1 VTQQSFLYQVY
12 SPATPLVGSHV
23 VVWNGALT
31 SQFLAKWDP
40 TSGGWYAS
48 HDCPYANDTDPYP
61 ECNYIR
67 IKNDLA
73 ANGYSEAQVGAVF
86 LKSSDNFP
94 KCDLSGTYCA
104 TGFTTPDAYMAEGF
118 LGNILRYLKC
128 CKMDQN
134 GNSTNQPRYPYLKQ
148 VFLTS
153 RIYGGYA
160 NGQPTTT
167 QHCLMPEPYAYQYG
181 FAVQRTIVAQID
193 RTTTDYVGD
202 VRYPEMAPWVD
213 WGPYIWASGPNIS
226 PSTGLFWCDYST
238 DRGKYPQCSTTLG
251 DVRYGDPLDFTD
263 FWGDHTHPTA
273 DGTQKV
279 ANQLVIFIG
288 KDPNH
293 IKPGSPF
300 ILPWIQK

>member
-1 VTQQSFLYQVY
+1 MPS
-12 SPATPLVGSHV
+12 G
-23 VVWNGALT
+23 
-31 SQFLAKWDP
+31 DP
-40 TSGGWYAS
+40 TTAGWYAS
-48 HDCPYANDTDPYP
+48 HDCPYANSTDFYP

-67 IKNDLA
+67 IKNDLQT
-73 ANGYSEAQVGAVF
+73 NGYTEAQVQAIF
-86 LKSSDNFP
+86 LKSSDSFP
-94 KCDLSGTYCA
+94 KCDLSGVYCA
-104 TGFTTPDAYMAEGF
+104 TGFTMPDAYMAEQF
-118 LGNILRYLKC
+118 LGRILRYLKC

-134 GNSTNQPRYPYLKQ
+134 GVSTNQPRYPNIQQ

-160 NGQPTTT
+160 NGQPMTT
-167 QHCLMPEPYAYQYG
+167 QHCLMPEPYAYEYG

-193 RTTTDYVGD
+193 RTTTDYAGD
-202 VRYPEMAPWVD
+202 VRYPESAPWVD
-213 WGPYIWASGPNIS
+213 WGPYIWASGVNIS
-226 PSTGLFWCDYST
+226 PSTGLNWCDYMTRFDS
-238 DRGKYPQCSTTLG
+238 RCSGNLG

-273 DGTQKV
+273 TGTQKV

-300 ILPWIQK
+300 VMPWIQQ